1 MRRPIPD
8 DRALMPCS
16 GSAGATASMGT
27 ALAAVLTGLLVAAP
41 AAADDSGAALP
52 NLYGQAGL
60 VRTTNAKP
68 RPHLS
73 VAGTTQGFFTY
84 YPDFLVDGAAD
95 ADALAGA
102 QVAGSVGFF
111 DVFELALA
119 TRAASNAN
127 AARGASTFSVGDLSP
142 SLKTGLAFGP
152 AAVALD
158 LRARLPT
165 RFDAAGVDFTN
176 SAFTGQGLFT
186 LDFTGSGV
194 PLRTN
199 LGAGYVFQVG
209 KIAAGIADGQGT
221 FEDNPN
227 FYDGIDGALLAL
239 TTEQWFYDQ
248 VTAGLSLEVPL
259 PVITPYVEA
268 WYQTAIGVPD
278 TRGKNGGAYDYVG
291 DAHVIV
297 TPGAR
302 VRFGS
307 AVALDLGADIGL
319 TGNGGFATPA
329 LAQVVEGTPLNPLWL
344 ARVGLTLQLD
354 PNAPGPATSA
364 RALELGQLRGC
375 VVDQN
380 GGPVAGAVAEGAA
393 LLGARL
399 VTDETGC
406 FTTPPLAVG
415 EVQLLVSHPLASQKL
430 PIGGTLVANEVKEA
444 QLKLALIAAP
454 KPAPAV
460 SGGAPAAARVV
471 GYVTNKDDVAIDADL
486 ELWDARGPSAPAKT
500 HDGAFDLE
508 VSPGTSIV
516 VARAEGYLASGVEVH
531 VDAGE
536 RDVVT
541 LALKKA
547 PKKRTVAL
555 EKDQIAKAHKVP
567 FEAKRA
573 RLQNTAV
580 FLLDEVVDVLLQ
592 NPKVRVRIEVYS
604 EPAAVEADSQKL
616 ADDRAAAVADYLVE
630 HGVWPSRLE
639 TKGVPL
645 SAADADKGRRTEFV
659 VIP

>member
-1 MRRPIPD
+1 MRTSTSVD
-8 DRALMPCS
+8 HARAPW
-16 GSAGATASMGT
+16 AGAPQ
-27 ALAAVLTGLLVAAP
+27 AAGPLVAALALVLT
-41 AAADDSGAALP
+41 AAPGLAEDSGASLP

-102 QVAGSVGFF
+102 HVAGGVGLF

-127 AARGASTFSVGDLSP
+127 AARGASTFAVGDLYP
-142 SLKTGLAFGP
+142 SLKTGMAFSP
-152 AAVALD
+152 VALALD
-158 LRARLPT
+158 VRAHLPT
-165 RFDAAGVDFTN
+165 RFDAAGVDFSN

-186 LDFTGSGV
+186 LDLTGSGV
-194 PLRTN
+194 PLRSN
-199 LGAGYVFQVG
+199 LSAGYVFQVG

-239 TTEQWFYDQ
+239 PTQQWFYDQ
-248 VTAGLSLEVPL
+248 VIAGLSLEVPL
-259 PVITPYVEA
+259 PIITPYVEA
-268 WYQTAIGVPD
+268 WYQTAVGVPD
-278 TRGKNGGAYDYVG
+278 TRGKNATAYDYLG

-307 AVALDLGADIGL
+307 AVALDLGADLGL
-319 TGNGGFATPA
+319 TGNGGFAAPA

-354 PNAPGPATSA
+354 PNAVGPAAGA
-364 RALELGQLRGC
+364 RAPELGQLRGC

-380 GGPVAGAVAEGAA
+380 GGPVVGAVAEGAA
-393 LLGARL
+393 LMGARL
-399 VTDETGC
+399 VTDESGC
-406 FTTPPLAVG
+406 FTTPPLALG
-415 EVQLLVSHPLASQKL
+415 DVQLLVSHPLASQKL
-430 PIGGTLVANEVKEA
+430 PIGGALVANEVVQA
-444 QLKLALIAAP
+444 QLKLALIVAP
-454 KPAPAV
+454 KPAPVAT
-460 SGGAPAAARVV
+460 GGAPAPARVA
-471 GYVTNKDDVAIDADL
+471 GFVTNKDDVAIDAEI
-486 ELWDARGPSAPAKT
+486 ELWDARGPSATKKT
-500 HDGAFDLE
+500 DGGAFDLE
-508 VSPGTSIV
+508 VSPGASIV

-536 RDVVT
+536 RDFVT

-547 PKKRTVAL
+547 PKKRNVTL
-555 EKDQIAKAHKVP
+555 EKDQIAKANKIP

-592 NPKVRVRIEVYS
+592 NPKLRVRIEVYS
-604 EPAAVEADSQKL
+604 EPAAAEAESQRL
-616 ADDRAAAVADYLVE
+616 ADDRASAVADYLVE
-630 HGVWPSRLE
+630 HGVWSSRLE
-639 TKGVPL
+639 TKGIAL
-645 SAADADKGRRTEFV
+645 AAADADKGRRTEFV
-659 VIP
+659 IIP

>member
-1 MRRPIPD
+1 MPLVV
-8 DRALMPCS
+8 ALGGLI
-16 GSAGATASMGT
+16 GS
-27 ALAAVLTGLLVAAP
+27 ALAALP
-41 AAADDSGAALP
+41 AAADDGGAALP
-52 NLYGQAGL
+52 NIYGQAGL

-68 RPHLS
+68 RPSLS
-73 VAGTTQGFFTY
+73 VAGTTQAFFTY

-102 QVAGSVGFF
+102 QVAGGVGFF
-111 DVFELALA
+111 DVFELAIA

-127 AARGASTFSVGDLSP
+127 AARGASTFSVGDLYP
-142 SLKTGLAFGP
+142 SLKTGMAFAP
-152 AAVALD
+152 VALALD
-158 LRARLPT
+158 LRAHLPT

-176 SAFTGQGLFT
+176 AAVTGQGLFT
-186 LDFTGSGV
+186 LDLSGSGV
-194 PLRTN
+194 PLRSN
-199 LGAGYVFQVG
+199 LSAGYVFQAG
-209 KIAAGIADGQGT
+209 KIAAGIAEGQGT

-227 FYDGIDGALLAL
+227 FYDGIDGALVAL
-239 TTEQWFYDQ
+239 TTDQWFYDQ
-248 VTAGLSLEVPL
+248 VIAGLSLEVPL
-259 PVITPYVEA
+259 PIVTPYVEA

-278 TRGKNGGAYDYVG
+278 NRGKNAGAYDYVG

-302 VRFGS
+302 VRFGD

-319 TGNGGFATPA
+319 TGNGGFGAPA

-354 PNAPGPATSA
+354 PNAARPAAAA
-364 RALELGQLRGC
+364 RATELGQLRGC
-375 VVDQN
+375 IVDQN
-380 GGPVAGAVAEGAA
+380 GSPVVGAVAEGAA

-399 VTDETGC
+399 VTDESGC

-430 PIGGTLVANEVKEA
+430 PVGGVLVANEVLQA
-444 QLKLALIAAP
+444 QLKLALIVAA
-454 KPAPAV
+454 KPVPTAA
-460 SGGAPAAARVV
+460 GGAPAPARVA
-471 GYVTNKDDVAIDADL
+471 GFVTNKDDVAIDADI
-486 ELWDARGPSAPAKT
+486 EVWDARGLAAPKKT
-500 HDGAFDLE
+500 EGGAFELE
-508 VSPGTSIV
+508 IGSGAAIV
-516 VARAEGYLASGVEVH
+516 VARAEGYLASGAQVH

-536 RDVVT
+536 RDFVT

-547 PKKRTVAL
+547 PKKRNVTL
-555 EKDQIAKAHKVP
+555 EKDQISKANKVP

-592 NPKVRVRIEVYS
+592 NPKLRVRIEVYS
-604 EPAAVEADSQKL
+604 EPATVETESQKL

-639 TKGVPL
+639 TKGIPL
-645 SAADADKGRRTEFV
+645 AAAEADKGRRTEFV
-659 VIP
+659 IIP